1 MPETVQEQLDTYL
14 TDVHSIEVQALG
26 QMRAAPELAGDD
38 QIARAFREHERETEG
53 HERRVRE
60 RLEARGE
67 SPSKLKDIA
76 GKVTAAPFVLFA
88 KSQPDTTGKLV
99 THAYS
104 YEHMELAAYKLL
116 RHVARH
122 AADEDTVEMATSIAA
137 QERSMGER
145 LEESFDRSVAASLK
159 EVAPSDMQEQVTKY
173 LADAHAIEAQSIQL
187 LSKAPAMAGDR
198 DLARLYEEHLE
209 ESRRHQDLV
218 EECLRAHESGPSRL
232 KDAAMRLGALN
243 WGAFFAAQPDTPGK
257 LAGFAYAF
265 EHLEIAA
272 YEHLKRVAQR
282 AGDSDTE
289 RVADRILQQE
299 RFFAQTLEP
308 RFDIAIDASLRTQG
322 VLA

>member
-1 MPETVQEQLDTYL
+1 MPDNLQEQLDTYL
-14 TDVHSIEVQALG
+14 ADVHSIELQALA
-26 QMRAAPELAGDD
+26 QMRAAPALAADD
-38 QIARAFREHERETEG
+38 EIARAFSEHEHETET
-53 HERRVRE
+53 HERLVRE

-67 SPSKLKDIA
+67 APSKLKDLA
-76 GKVTAAPFVLFA
+76 GRVTAVPFVLFA

-104 YEHMELAAYKLL
+104 YEHMELAAHKLL

-145 LEESFDRSVAASLK
+145 LEDCFDRSVEASLR
-159 EVAPSDMQEQVTKY
+159 EVGNDALDEQLTKY
-173 LADAHAIEAQSIQL
+173 LADAHAIESQAIEL
-187 LSKAPAMAGDR
+187 LSKGPDMAGDAG
-198 DLARLYEEHLE
+198 LARLYEEHRDESLRHRELIE
-209 ESRRHQDLV
+209 ERLH
-218 EECLRAHESGPSRL
+218 AHDATPSRI

-265 EHLEIAA
+265 EHLEVGA
-272 YEHLKRVAQR
+272 YEHLLRVARR
-282 AGDSDTE
+282 AGDPETE
-289 RVADRILQQE
+289 AVAARIMEAE
-299 RFFAQTLEP
+299 RTFAQTLEP
-308 RFDIAIDASLRTQG
+308 RFDIAIDASLRIQG